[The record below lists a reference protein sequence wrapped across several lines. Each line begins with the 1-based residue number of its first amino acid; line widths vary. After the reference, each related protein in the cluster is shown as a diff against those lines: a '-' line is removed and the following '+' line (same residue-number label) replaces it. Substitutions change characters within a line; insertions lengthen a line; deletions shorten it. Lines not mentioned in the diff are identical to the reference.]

1 MGLCIV
7 LLFYKI
13 LSFLN
18 FSGQMLVYHCF
29 TGILKW
35 FSKLCSDEG
44 PVKIMIYI
52 FCVTL
57 IECMVQHL
65 KFFYFLST
73 LWLQNLWYHCV
84 YVYYHI
90 WPYTFTVMTQN
101 ILFLLWRLFWLYVD
115 IFQKESIDYHLKL
128 LSAIFYQ
135 ICIFHRM
142 VALQKL
148 WKMFFISSKNA
159 LFVLEIFKFLYFC
172 LPLFFS
178 LSAIALEVV
187 RR

>member
-1 MGLCIV
+1 
-7 LLFYKI
+7 
-13 LSFLN
+13 
-18 FSGQMLVYHCF
+18 MLVYHYF

-35 FSKLCSDEG
+35 FSRLCSDEG

-57 IECMVQHL
+57 IECMVQHFL
-65 KFFYFLST
+65 KFSYFLST

-101 ILFLLWRLFWLYVD
+101 ILFLWWRLFWLYVD

-148 WKMFFISSKNA
+148 RKMFFISSKT
-159 LFVLEIFKFLYFC
+159 LFTFSRYSNFC
-172 LPLFFS
+172 ISVFPFFS
-178 LSAIALEVV
+178 PCQPLL
-187 RR
+187 